1 MYTSDLEATHSFNV
15 EMKTHAATAR
25 RATTARFSRSGDAL
39 VEEFTLRPPS
49 TELAVERIPALVRE
63 VDALVQTLAATPM
76 NTILSEGVNASEDV
90 AQRAEEVD
98 AFCRSLRPGPLQEIV
113 GKQVTRLRE
122 AAQHLRSPSSRL
134 TAELVSIG
142 VEKPRTRPV
151 PIRVTPFMGSA
162 LARAAA
168 KVGVNA
174 RKHQGANSIRKTAA
188 KPLYKWEKRRFLRGS
203 TVAQPHIAASKAD
216 AGRKPKL
223 AEEYLDEV
231 DEAGMELHPCSEPGH
246 YSRSSY
252 SKPSAATSTASS
264 FEFQIILTEEEVKA
278 LKYQRRRLEAE
289 QRHLSRRTKPQLM
302 SSAPPPAPTAPG
314 FEHKKIP
321 PPKDR

>member
-1 MYTSDLEATHSFNV
+1 MQDG
-15 EMKTHAATAR
+15 MKAR
-25 RATTARFSRSGDAL
+25 RTTTARFSRNGDAL
-39 VEEFTLRPPS
+39 VEELLVVRPPP

-63 VDALVQTLAATPM
+63 VDVLVQTLAATPVD
-76 NTILSEGVNASEDV
+76 TILGEGMNASEDV
-90 AQRAEEVD
+90 ARRAEEVD
-98 AFCRSLRPGPLQEIV
+98 EFCRSLRPGPLQEIV
-113 GKQVTRLRE
+113 GKQVARLRG
-122 AAQHLRSPSSRL
+122 AAQYLRSPSSRL

-174 RKHQGANSIRKTAA
+174 RKHQSASSIRKTAA

-252 SKPSAATSTASS
+252 NKASVNTSNANS

-278 LKYQRRRLEAE
+278 LKRRRLEAE

-302 SSAPPPAPTAPG
+302 STVPPPAQTASG
-314 FEHKKIP
+314 LERRKKLPSKLSQQEIP
-321 PPKDR
+321 PA